1 MVFAFFLQFGADAL
15 PTLRQRLVDGDWETA
30 ANSQ

>member
-15 PTLRQRLVDGDWETA
+15 PTLRQRLVDGD
-30 ANSQ
+30 